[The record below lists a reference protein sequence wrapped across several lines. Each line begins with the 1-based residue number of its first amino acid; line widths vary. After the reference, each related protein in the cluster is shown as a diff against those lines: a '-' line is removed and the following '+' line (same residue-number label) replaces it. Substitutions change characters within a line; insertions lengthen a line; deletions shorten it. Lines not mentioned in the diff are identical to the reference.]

1 MSCTFDS
8 VKYFLENLC
17 LLVSLISF
25 VTFFSI
31 TDEKDEKYKEYTSLF
46 KIPLNLFIFFVL
58 ILLLFNSIFPKTKL
72 KIIIKYFK
80 IIESPKVKTLILF
93 LLALIFIAA
102 NNIPQLLQGIFF
114 FLCGLSMFIIQ
125 IIFDCSIL
133 NKNKNKKDKLNISQN
148 NSKVE
153 IKKEQN
159 ISVDAENEE
168 KKDNTNNIKNNINN
182 NINNSDN
189 NNNPYN
195 IPEDF

>member
-1 MSCTFDS
+1 MNCTFDS

-182 NINNSDN
+182 SDN

>member
-1 MSCTFDS
+1 MNCTFDS

-153 IKKEQN
+153 IKKDQN

-182 NINNSDN
+182 SDN

>member
-1 MSCTFDS
+1 MNCTFDS

-114 FLCGLSMFIIQ
+114 FLCGL
-125 IIFDCSIL
+125 
-133 NKNKNKKDKLNISQN
+133 
-148 NSKVE
+148 
-153 IKKEQN
+153 
-159 ISVDAENEE
+159 
-168 KKDNTNNIKNNINN
+168 
-182 NINNSDN
+182 
-189 NNNPYN
+189 
-195 IPEDF
+195 

>member
-1 MSCTFDS
+1 MNCTFDS

-114 FLCGLSMFIIQ
+114 FLCGLSMYIIQ

-133 NKNKNKKDKLNISQN
+133 DKNKNKKDKLNISQD
-148 NSKVE
+148 NSTAEMQKA
-153 IKKEQN
+153 QN

-168 KKDNTNNIKNNINN
+168 KNDNTNNTNNKNN
-182 NINNSDN
+182 NINNSNN

-195 IPEDF
+195 IQEKY

>member
-80 IIESPKVKTLILF
+80 IIESQKVKTLILF

-153 IKKEQN
+153 IKKDQN

-182 NINNSDN
+182 SDN

>member
-1 MSCTFDS
+1 MNCTFDS

-114 FLCGLSMFIIQ
+114 FFCGLSMFIIQ

-153 IKKEQN
+153 IKKDQN

-182 NINNSDN
+182 SDN

>member
-17 LLVSLISF
+17 LTVSLISF
-25 VTFFSI
+25 IIFFSI
-31 TDEKDEKYKEYTSLF
+31 TNEKDEKYKEYTNLY
-46 KIPLNLFIFFVL
+46 KIPLNLFIFLLL

-72 KIIIKYFK
+72 KLITKYFK
-80 IIESPKVKTLILF
+80 IIESPKVKTLILI

-125 IIFDCSIL
+125 SIFDCSIL
-133 NKNKNKKDKLNISQN
+133 NNKNKKDKLNISQN
-148 NSKVE
+148 NSSTAE
-153 IKKEQN
+153 IKKAQN
-159 ISVDAENEE
+159 ISVDVENEE
-168 KKDNTNNIKNNINN
+168 KKDTKQN
-182 NINNSDN
+182 NINNSN

-195 IPEDF
+195 VPDDF

>member
-17 LLVSLISF
+17 LTVSLISF
-25 VTFFSI
+25 VIFFSI
-31 TDEKDEKYKEYTSLF
+31 TNEKDEKYKEYTNLY
-46 KIPLNLFIFFVL
+46 KIPLNLFIFLLL

-72 KIIIKYFK
+72 KIITKYFK
-80 IIESPKVKTLILF
+80 IIESPKVKTLILI

-125 IIFDCSIL
+125 TIFDCSIL
-133 NKNKNKKDKLNISQN
+133 NKKNKKDKLNISQN
-148 NSKVE
+148 NSSIAE
-153 IKKEQN
+153 IKKAQN
-159 ISVDAENEE
+159 ISVDVENEE
-168 KKDNTNNIKNNINN
+168 KKDTKKNNINN
-182 NINNSDN
+182 SN

-195 IPEDF
+195 VPDDF

>member
-153 IKKEQN
+153 IKKDQN

-182 NINNSDN
+182 SDN

>member
-1 MSCTFDS
+1 M
-8 VKYFLENLC
+8 
-17 LLVSLISF
+17 
-25 VTFFSI
+25 
-31 TDEKDEKYKEYTSLF
+31 
-46 KIPLNLFIFFVL
+46 
-58 ILLLFNSIFPKTKL
+58 
-72 KIIIKYFK
+72 
-80 IIESPKVKTLILF
+80 KTLILI
-93 LLALIFIAA
+93 LLALIFVSA

-153 IKKEQN
+153 IKKDQN

-182 NINNSDN
+182 SDN

>member
-1 MSCTFDS
+1 MNCTFDS

-17 LLVSLISF
+17 LTVSLISF
-25 VTFFSI
+25 VFFFSI
-31 TDEKDEKYKEYTSLF
+31 TNEKDENYIEYTSLF
-46 KIPLNLFIFFVL
+46 KIPLNLFIFLVL
-58 ILLLFNSIFPKTKL
+58 IILLFNSIFPKTKL
-72 KIIIKYFK
+72 KLITKNFK
-80 IIESPKVKTLILF
+80 IIESPKVKTLILI
-93 LLALIFIAA
+93 LLALIFVSA

-153 IKKEQN
+153 IKKDQN

-182 NINNSDN
+182 SDN